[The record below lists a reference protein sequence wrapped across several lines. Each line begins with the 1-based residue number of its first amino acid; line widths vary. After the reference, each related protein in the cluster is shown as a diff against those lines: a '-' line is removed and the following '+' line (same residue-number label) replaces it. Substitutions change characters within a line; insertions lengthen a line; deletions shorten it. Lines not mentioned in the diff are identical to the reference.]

1 MVTVSVGAR
10 INDIANMTTMNP
22 KIFVVFTI
30 LLLCSVA
37 FSLFY
42 NNPKTT
48 IILEDPTQ
56 NLTCITKIEE
66 KTVRGTSLTGLIEN
80 GQTVKILYGYYNCNE
95 IKRND
100 IVIYNYTGN
109 KNPLIKII
117 KALPGD
123 KFSLEKTQAGWNI
136 LINNEIAKNSNNQYY
151 VLSESGYKMLSLYEK
166 DYKGIIPQN
175 TYLILGNL
183 ADGSLDSTKFGLVDK
198 SDIIG
203 KVEFS

>member
-1 MVTVSVGAR
+1 
-10 INDIANMTTMNP
+10 MNQ
-22 KIFVVFTI
+22 KKVFVFI
-30 LLLCSVA
+30 LILCSA
-37 FSLFY
+37 GFFLIH
-42 NNPKTT
+42 NNSKTT
-48 IILEDPTQ
+48 LNNQIQ
-56 NLTCITKIEE
+56 NTTCIIKTQEN
-66 KTVRGTSLTGLIEN
+66 TVRGTSLTGLIEN

-123 KFSLEKTQAGWNI
+123 KFSLEKTSEGWNI
-136 LINNEIAKNSNNQYY
+136 LINDEIAKNFNNQYY

>member
-1 MVTVSVGAR
+1 
-10 INDIANMTTMNP
+10 MTTMNP